1 MARKKNGSEFVDPR
15 TVLCQPLHS
24 PHTAGTG
31 AGRGRLRAG
40 RRRGRAGMSAIIVS
54 GAYGQKNVTYMSYP
68 YVWRPVTPGG
78 TAKTGGRGVA
88 ARATGRSP
96 PRAAGVSA
104 RAYGAKGTS
113 STAISSAEHVAHVM
127 GDGLFAAPASSGTP
141 PSLNARPPY
150 FEGRK
155 HADRVGALGLGLCGA
170 PVHAAVRQPPPTTC
184 SGKDRQPTADRLRSA
199 HNRRQMY
206 ERALGRTVSGQLP
219 VHFGVWEFMDPNLE
233 GMEGSVRA
241 VAQRV
246 RTRPQSLASNEGK
259 ASAARQSSAVLE
271 PWRTRPSSSPMVRP
285 SPPRERAVAGPEEA
299 LRPEPDALHASLPP
313 RPATSQGR
321 RVDFGA
327 DQDAHVREGVAVRR
341 TERSAGAEDPG
352 SSRRFD
358 SFRKSKGWFRSRAHT
373 LARQQ
378 SAASSVRG
386 WSPDPSP
393 GFSNSFGSLVGTRPL
408 SAGRPPSASG
418 VRHPEHGQPPQ
429 ASGAYSGPAMGGA
442 LQVTPAPIRLDHSPT
457 HRHRRVSAGLRER
470 RVPIEVED
478 EDGADDSQAGASTG
492 PAAPAAT
499 PLLVGSLAERGN
511 NDPQHLEPAAEDGA
525 AEASHTPPVC
535 HGSSVHA
542 SVGSAAHA
550 ELVGGGMPA
559 ADGASSGA
567 GQPAVGSAEVAK
579 REACGAVDTSI
590 DASRVEALET
600 SMLSHTSL
608 DSSGVLDDSASVLD
622 ESLPLVAPVPI
633 RVDVKHQ

>member
-1 MARKKNGSEFVDPR
+1 MARKKNWSEFVDPR

-219 VHFGVWEFMDPNLE
+219 VQGSRGLEVALVRRVFCPIGLVLLLWQRLGVSQP
-233 GMEGSVRA
+233 
-241 VAQRV
+241 AQV
-246 RTRPQSLASNEGK
+246 CSHSL
-259 ASAARQSSAVLE
+259 VVCCLE
-271 PWRTRPSSSPMVRP
+271 PC
-285 SPPRERAVAGPEEA
+285 
-299 LRPEPDALHASLPP
+299 
-313 RPATSQGR
+313 
-321 RVDFGA
+321 
-327 DQDAHVREGVAVRR
+327 AHRC
-341 TERSAGAEDPG
+341 
-352 SSRRFD
+352 SRR
-358 SFRKSKGWFRSRAHT
+358 
-373 LARQQ
+373 
-378 SAASSVRG
+378 
-386 WSPDPSP
+386 
-393 GFSNSFGSLVGTRPL
+393 
-408 SAGRPPSASG
+408 
-418 VRHPEHGQPPQ
+418 
-429 ASGAYSGPAMGGA
+429 
-442 LQVTPAPIRLDHSPT
+442 
-457 HRHRRVSAGLRER
+457 
-470 RVPIEVED
+470 
-478 EDGADDSQAGASTG
+478 
-492 PAAPAAT
+492 
-499 PLLVGSLAERGN
+499 
-511 NDPQHLEPAAEDGA
+511 
-525 AEASHTPPVC
+525 
-535 HGSSVHA
+535 A
-542 SVGSAAHA
+542 SVSDP
-550 ELVGGGMPA
+550 PA
-559 ADGASSGA
+559 CAC
-567 GQPAVGSAEVAK
+567 AVCS
-579 REACGAVDTSI
+579 
-590 DASRVEALET
+590 
-600 SMLSHTSL
+600 
-608 DSSGVLDDSASVLD
+608 
-622 ESLPLVAPVPI
+622 
-633 RVDVKHQ
+633 